1 MKNMKKYIIETRLK
15 SQLDLVRD
23 CVMAESKILAHKAM
37 NEKYGS
43 DYCAS
48 AILSEETDLPQ
59 HRSPVGGKVLHDLR
73 GTAPVIKT
81 KKGVIESGKSVCE

>member
-15 SQLDLVRD
+15 SRLDLVRD

-48 AILSEETDLPQ
+48 ASLSEETEKTSYVCPICHNTDHLSGARFCMICGEPLPLSKQ
-59 HRSPVGGKVLHDLR
+59 RK
-73 GTAPVIKT
+73 A
-81 KKGVIESGKSVCE
+81 